1 MSVLNVMAFIPSLE
15 QNSRLVGKSRS
26 NEEERFRESLA
37 KLLSSQGVEA
47 VKVYE
52 DVSTSRS
59 FGRNSTDNIPP
70 QARTDDATRA
80 EAEKLWYQTL
90 PLLIRFLEDPSDEVA
105 ASATPLL
112 NDTMRLV
119 SFDPWYS
126 EPELSVAHHSTKKLA
141 KQTRAHFSCHR
152 TRQNSSRLC

>member
-1 MSVLNVMAFIPSLE
+1 M
-15 QNSRLVGKSRS
+15 VGKSRS

-52 DVSTSRS
+52 DVRGFCSSPCDS
-59 FGRNSTDNIPP
+59 SDKSV
-70 QARTDDATRA
+70 QARTDDGTRA
-80 EAEKLWYQTL
+80 NAEKLWYETL

-119 SFDPWYS
+119 S
-126 EPELSVAHHSTKKLA
+126 AG
-141 KQTRAHFSCHR
+141 TRRVQLGA
-152 TRQNSSRLC
+152 